1 MRTERAIAL
10 LNERIKEG
18 EEVLRANLAS
28 LDDWKVRTAATL
40 RAVLSADNQL
50 IEQFNDVSYHPSFW
64 TAGTDFRPYR
74 LRGLERALG
83 IVRTAVYELEELADG
98 QETDDAA
105 YDPELWEHV
114 SEVVTY
120 ERWETV
126 VSQAVIFLEDRLR
139 KWSGRPETEYG
150 VNLVANVL
158 KADGGDFP
166 LGRTDNEKRG
176 WQNFALGIVG
186 AIGNAARHRIDD
198 RTDAKRYALGVL
210 GSVSLLITELRNA
223 HEASFKNVLD
233 RPS

>member
-10 LNERIKEG
+10 LNKRIKEG

-40 RAVLSADNQL
+40 RTILSADNQL

-114 SEVVTY
+114 SEVVT
-120 ERWETV
+120 
-126 VSQAVIFLEDRLR
+126 L
-139 KWSGRPETEYG
+139 
-150 VNLVANVL
+150 
-158 KADGGDFP
+158 
-166 LGRTDNEKRG
+166 
-176 WQNFALGIVG
+176 
-186 AIGNAARHRIDD
+186 
-198 RTDAKRYALGVL
+198 
-210 GSVSLLITELRNA
+210 
-223 HEASFKNVLD
+223 
-233 RPS
+233 